1 MPRALAAAVAAV
13 FLNGTIAATHHSI
26 AGVYDAARQV
36 RLEGTVAAFQ
46 FVSPHP
52 FLEIDVRRGS
62 GSVERWRLEMDNRSE
77 LSAVGITADTLKP
90 GDRVTVRGSA
100 ARSGVPSLY
109 VRELA
114 RPADGFL
121 YEQVGSSPRV
131 RLPAR

>member
-1 MPRALAAAVAAV
+1 MVHA
-13 FLNGTIAATHHSI
+13 HHSI

-52 FLEIDVRRGS
+52 FLEIDVQ
-62 GSVERWRLEMDNRSE
+62 SVAGNAQRWRLELDNRSE
-77 LSAVGITADTLKP
+77 LSAVGMTADTLKP
-90 GDRVTVRGSA
+90 GDRITVRGSA
-100 ARSGVPSLY
+100 ARNGDRSLY

-114 RPADGFL
+114 RPTDGFL

-131 RLPAR
+131 RLPSQ